1 MRQHG
6 KYVFGI
12 IVIFLLAINGSIAA
26 GIGSGGN
33 NPLTLETSSP
43 QANAVD
49 VELDHKIE
57 LQFSNNVINANVRD
71 GNQACF
77 SLADA
82 GGKVIAIDILMAN
95 DMVEPNKKEIVFIKP
110 LESLEANTTYVLTI
124 SGDLTAKTG
133 DRLGKDIKLSFTTAK
148 VKEPPYTLL
157 LIGAVLVAA
166 VYSFVFKKE

>member
-6 KYVFGI
+6 KYIFGI
-12 IVIFLLAINGSIAA
+12 IVILLLAINGSIAA

-43 QANAVD
+43 QANAVG

-133 DRLGKDIKLSFTTAK
+133 DRLGKDINLSFTTVK
-148 VKEPPYTLL
+148 VKEPPYMLL

-166 VYSFVFKKE
+166 VYVFVFKKE